1 MLDPNKHGVYNK
13 EKKVI
18 DFSRFNW
25 GIIGILIGTILVW
38 WSIFSNG
45 FFTTLIWLVVIAC
58 VIGIIIKLKEMRV

>member
-1 MLDPNKHGVYNK
+1 M
-13 EKKVI
+13 